1 MVTSLKKSG
10 KQLQIDKANAS
21 IVLILSVA
29 AVISAFSAVSI
40 KSILGQ
46 QAYQSKVI
54 AQQNKT
60 LKTAKADLVASKNLA
75 STYEPFNNASQ
86 NIIAG
91 NSVGTGPQDGT
102 NSKIILD
109 ALPSEYDF
117 PAVISSLQKI
127 VGDRGFKV
135 GSISGSDDATQ
146 ADLAAT
152 STPIPVEIPFDLAVT
167 GSYVGVQDLINV
179 FDRSTRPIAIGTLLL
194 SGSDSE
200 ITVSIS
206 AKTYFQPGKKFIVA
220 SKVVPSGRAAAV
232 VQKVKKK

>member
-1 MVTSLKKSG
+1 MAISLKKSV

-21 IVLILSVA
+21 IVLILSIA
-29 AVISAFSAVSI
+29 AVISAFSAVAI
-40 KSILGQ
+40 KSILSQ

-54 AQQNKT
+54 STQNKT
-60 LKTAKADLVASKNLA
+60 LKTAKADLVAAKNL
-75 STYEPFNNASQ
+75 SGTYEAFNNASP
-86 NIIAG
+86 NILEG
-91 NSVGTGPQDGT
+91 SSVGTGTQDGS

-117 PAVISSLQKI
+117 PALISSLQKI

-152 STPIPVEIPFDLAVT
+152 STPTPVEIPFDLAVT
-167 GSYVGVQDLINV
+167 GSYTGVQDLVNV

-206 AKTYFQPGKKFIVA
+206 AKTYFQPGKKFVIT
-220 SKVVPSGRAAAV
+220 SKVVPNGKSAV
-232 VQKVKKK
+232 VAQKAKK